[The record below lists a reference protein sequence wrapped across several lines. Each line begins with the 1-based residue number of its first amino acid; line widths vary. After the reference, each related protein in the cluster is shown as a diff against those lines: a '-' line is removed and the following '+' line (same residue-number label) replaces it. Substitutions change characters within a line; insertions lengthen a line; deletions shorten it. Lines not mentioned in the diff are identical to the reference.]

1 VLGVNLA
8 PIINKVLTNKN
19 FKIMEMQEKQE
30 IAKKV
35 NGLLGTG
42 SLNWLTDFNRESE
55 AKKAIQQLGDFNS
68 RITKTPKFVNMYFK
82 YGVTIIL

>member
-1 VLGVNLA
+1 M
-8 PIINKVLTNKN
+8 T
-19 FKIMEMQEKQE
+19 MQEKQE

-42 SLNWLTDFNRESE
+42 SLNWLTDFNRELKKEQFTIFFNKESE
-55 AKKAIQQLGDFNS
+55 AKKAIHQLGNFNS